1 MHKFIEFRKE
11 EIEQAITR
19 RFDAQAARYSDRCAI
34 KTRNSRFTYNQLREA
49 ANRVARAIL
58 KDRTGGPEPV
68 ALLMEN
74 GIPILMGIIGTL
86 KAGKMY
92 VPLDPSYP
100 RERIDAMLQDSQ
112 TEIIVT
118 NSANLALAKECS
130 EGKRQILNVD
140 GLDRELSAENLSLP
154 LSPDSLAYILYTSG
168 STGEPKGVVQ
178 NHRNILYKTMRY
190 TNDLQL
196 TADDRIALLSPCTF
210 SLSVGFIFGA
220 LLNGACLYPV
230 DVKGQGL
237 PQLSSWLSDER
248 ITVYNSVPTVF
259 RHFVDTLPTE
269 ESFPELRL
277 IHLGGE
283 PVKAGDIELFKK
295 HFSSECILL
304 HHWGSN
310 ETGTIAQCFIDKQTP
325 IHGNTAPAGRAAEES
340 EVFVIGDDGTR
351 LGFNRVGEIAVKSRF
366 LAVEYWRKP
375 HLTQSA
381 FLPDPSD
388 GEEKIYRTGDLG
400 LIRPDGSIEHHGR
413 KDFQI
418 KIRGQKVELIEIE
431 SALVRH
437 AAIKEAAVSA
447 LPDHSGDARLVAY
460 VVPSESGELSNK
472 ELRQF
477 LQGRLPE
484 YMIPSVFVMLAAL
497 PVMPNGKLD
506 RHALP
511 APSDERIDS
520 ADFVLPKGNV
530 QYKLVQIWEKL
541 LNVHPISID
550 DNFFDAGGNSLLLV
564 KLHGELQESF
574 GVDIPMVELFAYPT
588 ITAQA
593 EYLCEMNKHGV
604 EHESELPDHE
614 RDTQRQQQVRSL
626 AQRRGRAY

>member
-1 MHKFIEFRKE
+1 MEAGNAKLLGAATLIRTTWKPVMHKFIEFRKE

-220 LLNGACLYPV
+220 LLNGACL
-230 DVKGQGL
+230 
-237 PQLSSWLSDER
+237 
-248 ITVYNSVPTVF
+248 
-259 RHFVDTLPTE
+259 
-269 ESFPELRL
+269 
-277 IHLGGE
+277 
-283 PVKAGDIELFKK
+283 
-295 HFSSECILL
+295 
-304 HHWGSN
+304 
-310 ETGTIAQCFIDKQTP
+310 
-325 IHGNTAPAGRAAEES
+325 
-340 EVFVIGDDGTR
+340 
-351 LGFNRVGEIAVKSRF
+351 
-366 LAVEYWRKP
+366 
-375 HLTQSA
+375 
-381 FLPDPSD
+381 
-388 GEEKIYRTGDLG
+388 
-400 LIRPDGSIEHHGR
+400 
-413 KDFQI
+413 
-418 KIRGQKVELIEIE
+418 
-431 SALVRH
+431 
-437 AAIKEAAVSA
+437 
-447 LPDHSGDARLVAY
+447 
-460 VVPSESGELSNK
+460 
-472 ELRQF
+472 
-477 LQGRLPE
+477 
-484 YMIPSVFVMLAAL
+484 
-497 PVMPNGKLD
+497 
-506 RHALP
+506 
-511 APSDERIDS
+511 
-520 ADFVLPKGNV
+520 
-530 QYKLVQIWEKL
+530 
-541 LNVHPISID
+541 
-550 DNFFDAGGNSLLLV
+550 
-564 KLHGELQESF
+564 
-574 GVDIPMVELFAYPT
+574 
-588 ITAQA
+588 
-593 EYLCEMNKHGV
+593 
-604 EHESELPDHE
+604 
-614 RDTQRQQQVRSL
+614 
-626 AQRRGRAY
+626 